1 MENSY
6 GIGVGNR
13 FELFYVDEEAGN
25 PTNKIIKKAKQ
36 QKKLAAAAASTN
48 VAANGGTIKKI
59 SISIHIPILKERKR
73 KKE

>member
-13 FELFYVDEEAGN
+13 FELFLVDEEAGN

-36 QKKLAAAAASTN
+36 QKKLAAAAAASTN
-48 VAANGGTIKKI
+48 VAANGGTIQYTYTY
-59 SISIHIPILKERKR
+59 IHIPYILAIL
-73 KKE
+73 